1 MHTASFLPALLLS
14 FLPSFFTFY
23 YRKIR
28 HIQKYREQHAEPP
41 ARGWPGAPGCKSG
54 GTARPEVAVLAPE
67 DFLREKMRCSENYLD
82 QGSTRVWK
90 SVSSAGLRP
99 PGARLTVRRLPPSE
113 LQAGSRSD
121 ALPLESRR
129 SPLQTRRGSAG
140 SPRGGACAGR
150 AQTSPVSPDS
160 LPGPTASSGFPLSGV
175 PLFSLLK
182 KICSGANR
190 CHRPQASLPGA
201 QFAFLQAVLMHDAP
215 KGPKGEQGPRAL
227 RQLGEALC
235 TRQLCSAC
243 SQGLTFISASVSWSV
258 KWRLGCCED

>member
-1 MHTASFLPALLLS
+1 
-14 FLPSFFTFY
+14 
-23 YRKIR
+23 
-28 HIQKYREQHAEPP
+28 
-41 ARGWPGAPGCKSG
+41 
-54 GTARPEVAVLAPE
+54 
-67 DFLREKMRCSENYLD
+67 MRCSENYLD

-90 SVSSAGLRP
+90 PVSSAGLRP

-150 AQTSPVSPDS
+150 ARTSPVSPDS
-160 LPGPTASSGFPLSGV
+160 LPGPR
-175 PLFSLLK
+175 SLT
-182 KICSGANR
+182 SA
-190 CHRPQASLPGA
+190 PQPAQASLPRESLSSHSRKKSA
-201 QFAFLQAVLMHDAP
+201 QEQTDVIALRRHYLVPSLLSSSAVLMHDAP

-235 TRQLCSAC
+235 TRQLCSTC

-258 KWRLGCCED
+258 KWRLGCCGD